1 MSANL
6 IVIRWRDIPAQVMAR
21 QGRTAHKIELSPR
34 FQVAI
39 DRAAMA
45 LGFIGTDE
53 YLEQWQRDTLECGD
67 DLEAAA
73 SALAREYEEQYTQD
87 RLNQIVNNGGIDS
100 TKEDQ

>member
-1 MSANL
+1 MSARL

-34 FQVAI
+34 FAVAI

-45 LGFIGTDE
+45 IGFVGTDE
-53 YLEQWQRDTLECGD
+53 YLEQWQRDTSACDD
-67 DLEAAA
+67 DLELAATTA
-73 SALAREYEEQYTQD
+73 AREYEERYTQD

-100 TKEDQ
+100 TKADQ